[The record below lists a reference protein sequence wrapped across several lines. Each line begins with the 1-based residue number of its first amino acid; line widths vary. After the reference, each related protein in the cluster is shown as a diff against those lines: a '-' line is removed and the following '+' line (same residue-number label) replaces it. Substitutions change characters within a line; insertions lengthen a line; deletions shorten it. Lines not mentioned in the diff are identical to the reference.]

1 MSESEVPAGES
12 MKPFRTIAVL
22 IIGLIAVMQGIRFAL
37 GWSLLINGI
46 AVPLWPSAVAFV
58 VLGVIA
64 VMLWR
69 EGRN

>member
-1 MSESEVPAGES
+1 MR
-12 MKPFRTIAVL
+12 PFRTIAVF
-22 IIGLIAVMQGIRFAL
+22 IIGLIAVMQALRFAF

-46 AVPLWPSAVAFV
+46 SVPLWPSAVAFV

-69 EGRN
+69 EGPK

>member
-1 MSESEVPAGES
+1 
-12 MKPFRTIAVL
+12 MKPFNAIAVF
-22 IIGLIAVMQGIRFAL
+22 IIGFIAVMQALRFAF
-37 GWSLLINGI
+37 GWPLSINGI

-58 VLGVIA
+58 VLGVVA